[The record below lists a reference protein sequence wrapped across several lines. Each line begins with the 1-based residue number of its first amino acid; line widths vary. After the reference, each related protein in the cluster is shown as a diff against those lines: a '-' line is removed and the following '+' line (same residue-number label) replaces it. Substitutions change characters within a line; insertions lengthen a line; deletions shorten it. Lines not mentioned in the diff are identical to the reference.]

1 MNTLVEFMFTAANSA
16 GRAALVDDG
25 IAPEMKRFFCRPRET
40 DRLPGMKITDDMAGW
55 RGVGL

>member
-25 IAPEMKRFFCRPRET
+25 IAPEMKRFFCRPRKPIAYRNENY
-40 DRLPGMKITDDMAGW
+40 R
-55 RGVGL
+55 